1 MRKANTS
8 NNTARRFR
16 KIDKIVTYISL
27 VVLCVVWLIPIV
39 WVIATSFRGESTGL
53 ITQSFFPKEWTLD
66 NYINLFEENRV
77 LLFGKWV
84 GNTLKIAIIN
94 TIGTT
99 LFTLCTAY
107 SLSRFRFK
115 MRRPFMNISLILG
128 MFPGFMAMSAIYII
142 LSMVKI
148 NGESVLIG
156 NTWSLLIIYMAGA
169 GLGFFVSKGYFDT
182 IPNSLNESAYVD
194 GASQWTTFFKI
205 ILPLAKPIIIY
216 TALMAFMAP
225 WTDYVLANLILG
237 ADRTRESWTVA
248 IGLYNLTEE
257 ARIADYFTIFSAG
270 CVLIAVPIVA
280 LYLALQRYMV
290 EGISA
295 GAVKG

>member
-1 MRKANTS
+1 M
-8 NNTARRFR
+8 
-16 KIDKIVTYISL
+16 
-27 VVLCVVWLIPIV
+27 
-39 WVIATSFRGESTGL
+39 
-53 ITQSFFPKEWTLD
+53 
-66 NYINLFEENRV
+66 
-77 LLFGKWV
+77 
-84 GNTLKIAIIN
+84 
-94 TIGTT
+94 
-99 LFTLCTAY
+99 
-107 SLSRFRFK
+107 
-115 MRRPFMNISLILG
+115 
-128 MFPGFMAMSAIYII
+128 
-142 LSMVKI
+142 
-148 NGESVLIG
+148 
-156 NTWSLLIIYMAGA
+156 
-169 GLGFFVSKGYFDT
+169 
-182 IPNSLNESAYVD
+182 NESAYVD